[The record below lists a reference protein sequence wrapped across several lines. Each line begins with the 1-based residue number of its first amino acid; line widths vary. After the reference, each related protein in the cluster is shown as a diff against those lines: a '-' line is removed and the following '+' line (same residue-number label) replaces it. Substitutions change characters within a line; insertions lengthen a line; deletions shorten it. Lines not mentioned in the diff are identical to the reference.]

1 MKTTGEMEHILR
13 QQGLLRDVMKFGK
26 DDRESEL
33 FGLTYDSRE
42 VNTGTLFICKG
53 STFRAEYLEEAIRR
67 GCAAFLMDEQT
78 FEEMPDVGQMI
89 CKNEITGIW
98 MEKNKEGQG
107 GPVNQTEQDCSAGHI
122 SEDIRDKKN
131 RGSGNRIV
139 TGLVVT
145 DIRKAMAAVSAVFYD
160 YCPGKPK
167 LTGITGTKG
176 KTTTAWYLKAMLD
189 LWQKEQGGKETGL
202 ISTVENYDGTGHQEA
217 VMTTPE
223 APVIHKYLANAREKG
238 LSHMTMEVSSQ
249 ALKYKRVRGMQ
260 FQVGI
265 FLNISEDHIS
275 PQEHVDFEDYFSA
288 KLSMLRQTGTAC
300 INLDCEHT
308 DRILKAA
315 RKSGRIVTFG
325 AHQDADIRYSN
336 MRLEEKTNEKEHC
349 IYEIN
354 AEASGCVNGAEG
366 GIKNS
371 NGGRHLTFQVTCD
384 RFTEQ
389 FSLAMRGCFNIE
401 NAMAAIAAAYVY
413 GVPVHCMKQ
422 ALAETTVPGR
432 MESFISKDGKICGL
446 VDFAHNRL
454 SFERLF
460 DAVYGEYSAY
470 RNIITVFGCPGG
482 KALNRRRELGIIAGL
497 FSDYVCI
504 TSDSPGVECQA
515 KIAGEIRN
523 YVEMTGCPCSCV
535 AERKEA
541 VRYAVSVAAQN
552 SEPTLILVLG
562 RGSERFQ
569 KIGNQT
575 CAYPKD
581 ANLVEQAIGEY
592 DQNK

>member
-1 MKTTGEMEHILR
+1 MKTTGEMERILQ

-42 VNTGTLFICKG
+42 VNAGTLYICKG

-78 FEEMPDVGQMI
+78 FEGMPDVGQI
-89 CKNEITGIW
+89 VYEN
-98 MEKNKEGQG
+98 
-107 GPVNQTEQDCSAGHI
+107 
-122 SEDIRDKKN
+122 
-131 RGSGNRIV
+131 V
-139 TGLVVT
+139 TGFVVT
-145 DIRKAMAAVSAVFYD
+145 DIRKAMAAVSVAFYD
-160 YCPGKPK
+160 YCPGMPN

-202 ISTVENYDGTGHQEA
+202 ISTVENYDGTEHQEA

-275 PQEHVDFEDYFSA
+275 PHEHVDFEDYFSA
-288 KLSMLRQTGTAC
+288 KLSMLRQTDTAC

-325 AHQDADIRYSN
+325 KHQDADIRYSN
-336 MRLEEKTNEKEHC
+336 VKMETEKNLKEH
-349 IYEIN
+349 
-354 AEASGCVNGAEG
+354 V
-366 GIKNS
+366 K
-371 NGGRHLTFQVTCD
+371 LTFQVTCD
-384 RFTEQ
+384 KFTEQ

-422 ALAETTVPGR
+422 ALAATTVPGR

-504 TSDSPGVECQA
+504 TSDSPGVECQG
-515 KIAGEIRN
+515 KLAGEIRN

-569 KIGNQT
+569 KIGSQT

-581 ANLVEQAIGEY
+581 ASLVEQAIGEY
-592 DQNK
+592 NQNK